1 MREAVIVSAVRTAVG
16 RAPRGSLRNTRPDDM
31 AGWVVKEAL
40 KRAPGLKP
48 EEVDDLVM
56 GCSFPEAE
64 QGLNVARLI
73 CYLAGLPYTVPGQ
86 TINRFCSSG
95 LQAIASGAEH
105 IMCGFAEVVI
115 AGGVESMSMVPM
127 GGNKVV
133 PNLKLIENYPEG
145 YTAMGVT
152 AENVARK
159 FGISREDQDAFAL
172 KSHQKASAAIQAG
185 RFKDEILAIKV
196 KTQEVSEEGR
206 VTCREFIFDT
216 DEGVRADTSLDALS
230 KLRPAFSAAGSVT
243 PGNSSPLNDGASAVV
258 IMSREK
264 ARSLGL
270 APMATLRSFAV
281 AGVPPEIMGI
291 GPVEAI
297 PKALKLAGLALDQ
310 IDLFELNEAFAS
322 QALYCC
328 RTLGLNMDKV
338 NVNGGAIALGHALG
352 NTGGRLTTT
361 LVHEMRRRKAHY
373 GVVSMCVG
381 FGMGAA
387 AVFEGETER

>member
-40 KRAPGLKP
+40 NRAPGLKP
-48 EEVDDLVM
+48 AEVDDVVM

-73 CYLAGLPYTVPGQ
+73 CYIAGLPYTVPGQ

-95 LQAIASGAEH
+95 LQAIATGAEH
-105 IMCGFAEVVI
+105 IMCGFANVII

-127 GGNKVV
+127 GGNKTV
-133 PNLKLIENYPEG
+133 PNLKLIETYPEA

-172 KSHQKASAAIQAG
+172 QSHQKAVAAIRDG
-185 RFKDEILAIKV
+185 KFKDEILPIKV
-196 KTQEVSEEGR
+196 KTQEVSEDGQ
-206 VTCREFIFDT
+206 VTFREFVFDT
-216 DEGVRADTSLDALS
+216 DEGVRLDTSMEALA
-230 KLRPAFSAAGSVT
+230 KLGPAFSATGTVT
-243 PGNSSPLNDGASAVV
+243 AGNSSPLNDGASAVV
-258 IMSREK
+258 LMSK
-264 ARSLGL
+264 AKAKSLGL
-270 APMATLRSFAV
+270 APMATFRTSTV
-281 AGVPPEIMGI
+281 VGVPPELMGI

-297 PKALKLAGLALDQ
+297 PKGLKLAGLTLDQ
-310 IDLFELNEAFAS
+310 LDLIELNEAFAS
-322 QALYCC
+322 QSLYVC

-352 NTGGRLTTT
+352 NSGARLTTT
-361 LVHEMRRRKAHY
+361 LMHEMKRRNARY
-373 GVVSMCVG
+373 GIVSMCIG

-387 AVFEGETER
+387 AVFEREPNY